1 MRFAPGVQ
9 HGSVEREQPEEAGE
23 DAVIFESVV
32 EGFEGWRACCCSDAR
47 GCSQEAAAAACEG
60 GELGVEEERGV
71 AGCGEEGVEAG
82 GGGEGAG

>member
-1 MRFAPGVQ
+1 MRFAPCVQ
-9 HGSVEREQPEEAGE
+9 HGRVQREESKETRE
-23 DAVIFESVV
+23 DAVVFESVV
-32 EGFEGWRACCCSDAR
+32 EGFEGWRACCWDAR
-47 GCSQEAAAAACEG
+47 GCSQEAAAAACEI